1 MSTCCAA
8 VATLRRV
15 FSACLSCPCPI
26 LRRGWQL
33 EPAASC
39 IRARITG
46 KSTETEC
53 SSINELV
60 APHLLPPR
68 PPAHVALEWHY
79 SPGGTPATLP
89 LSRRS
94 WRWQQ
99 HCANSTNKTW
109 LSALLPDC
117 EKACRSVRLGFRPA
131 NGCRLCQVGPA
142 RSPGNP
148 LASKPARLEL
158 RSVREMRLKERL
170 KSRRHVDSA
179 AQQLRSH

>member
-1 MSTCCAA
+1 MPARLRGRLY
-8 VATLRRV
+8 VASLHALFRRL
-15 FSACLSCPCPI
+15 FSACLSCLCPI
-26 LRRGWQL
+26 HRGAWQL
-33 EPAASC
+33 GPAASC
-39 IRARITG
+39 IRARRTC

-79 SPGGTPATLP
+79 SRVGPQLLLP
-89 LSRRS
+89 LSRRCS
-94 WRWQQ
+94 RWQQ

-131 NGCRLCQVGPA
+131 NGCRLFTPCDAVYSSMADG
-142 RSPGNP
+142 SNVSEVNNSIFPGI
-148 LASKPARLEL
+148 
-158 RSVREMRLKERL
+158 
-170 KSRRHVDSA
+170 H
-179 AQQLRSH
+179 